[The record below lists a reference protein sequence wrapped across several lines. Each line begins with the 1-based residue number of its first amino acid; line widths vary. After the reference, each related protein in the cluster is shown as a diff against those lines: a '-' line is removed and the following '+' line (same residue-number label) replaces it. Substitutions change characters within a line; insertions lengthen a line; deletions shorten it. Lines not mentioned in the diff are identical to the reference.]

1 MKKTLIA
8 LAALASTA
16 AFAQSN
22 VTIDGGIEV
31 GILKPIG
38 AAAGQGARLDHPNGN
53 SQFRL
58 LGSEDLGGGL
68 KANFIIAH
76 RFSTESGGN
85 DGSANNRP
93 DFQGE
98 TTVGVSGGF
107 GSIKIGRAVTALQG
121 PVGNHDAHG
130 NNGRQ
135 GSIANLASN
144 YTSDPNDAR
153 DGAGAGRVDGFWYT
167 SPNMGGLTVTA
178 NLGLKN
184 TRAGGA
190 LATGAKNF
198 SSFTA
203 AYSAG
208 PIYVMGGLETN
219 RRDDKVW
226 ALLGTYDLG
235 VAKVGV
241 GYSDVN
247 NSVAAGNNGNNDFT
261 NWGVSAW
268 IPMGATL
275 LQVGYSST
283 KNSVTDVETS
293 SKFGLGMEYNLSK
306 RTRAYA
312 SFGSDSKVAAGTS
325 KSGYEVGIRHTF

>member
-31 GILKPIG
+31 GVVKPIG

-58 LGSEDLGGGL
+58 SGSEDLGGGL
-68 KANFIIAH
+68 KANFFIAH

-85 DGSANNRP
+85 DGSLNGRP

-98 TTVGVSGGF
+98 TSVGVSGGF
-107 GSIKIGRAVTALQG
+107 GSIKIGRAVTAFQG
-121 PVGNHDAHG
+121 PNGNHDAHG

-135 GSIANLASN
+135 GSIANLASG

-153 DGAGAGRVDGFWYT
+153 NGAGAGRVDGFWYT

-184 TRAGGA
+184 TAAGGP

-203 AYSAG
+203 VYSAG
-208 PIYVMGGLETN
+208 PIYVMGGMETN
-219 RRDDKVW
+219 RRDDKAW
-226 ALLGTYDLG
+226 ALLGTYNLG
-235 VAKVGV
+235 VAKVGF
-241 GYSDVN
+241 GYGDVN
-247 NSVAAGNNGNNDFT
+247 NSVASALADFT

-275 LQVGYSST
+275 LQVGYSTT
-283 KNSVTDVETS
+283 KNSATDVETS

-312 SFGSDSKVAAGTS
+312 SFGSDSKVAAGAS